1 MPMKV
6 AFMIFIA
13 ALALPAQAYIGPGM
27 GAGMIATILGIL
39 GAIFLAVFGVLYYP
53 IKRMI
58 KKNKAKKEQ
67 LDKNS

>member
-1 MPMKV
+1 MKV
-6 AFMIFIA
+6 VFMIFIA
-13 ALALPAQAYIGPGM
+13 ASALPAQAYIGPGM

-67 LDKNS
+67 LDNNS